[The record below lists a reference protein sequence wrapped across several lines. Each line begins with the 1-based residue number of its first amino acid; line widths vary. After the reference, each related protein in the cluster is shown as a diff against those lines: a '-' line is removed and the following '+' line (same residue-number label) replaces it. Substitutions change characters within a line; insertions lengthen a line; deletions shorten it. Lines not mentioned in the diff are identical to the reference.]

1 MKRISQ
7 IAPEVIE
14 LSEKCI
20 KNNNIDPAL
29 YKKYDVKRG
38 LRDINGNR
46 CFNLVLQKY
55 PKYVQVRL
63 LTEKKFQCRW

>member
-29 YKKYDVKRG
+29 YK
-38 LRDINGNR
+38 N
-46 CFNLVLQKY
+46 C
-55 PKYVQVRL
+55 L
-63 LTEKKFQCRW
+63 LYTSPLKAQTIVP

>member
-20 KNNNIDPAL
+20 KNNNIDPAHIKNMTL
-29 YKKYDVKRG
+29 NVVSETSMEMV
-38 LRDINGNR
+38 
-46 CFNLVLQKY
+46 F
-55 PKYVQVRL
+55 
-63 LTEKKFQCRW
+63 